1 MPRMPGIARRRF
13 VWSAAAGTL
22 VALAARPGRLLA
34 QNAKVTW
41 RYVAFAPRNGVF
53 TAPFAEFERQVKERT
68 NGEMQIAFAGGP
80 EAIGPFQAVEAVSK
94 GVFQIALTSANFY
107 ASSLPEALALLSGN
121 SLPIQAVRASGAFQL
136 IDELHRQKLGVRL
149 LGCPQGGVGY
159 LIISKQPIRTL
170 ADFKGKR
177 FRSLP
182 LYDAIFKAFGAATV
196 TTPPSEAYSALE
208 RGVVDGLGW
217 TEFGIEE
224 YRFHEHAK
232 FLLRPTFYTVR
243 ANHVV
248 NLAAFSGLP
257 APFQRAIEE
266 ASAATEQWGGAWTK
280 KQRDKE
286 TADMIAKGAQTVEL
300 SPAEAK
306 TFLAAADDGM
316 WANLH
321 RLAPQN
327 ADRLK
332 QAFYK
337 AMQSDK

>member
-1 MPRMPGIARRRF
+1 
-13 VWSAAAGTL
+13 V
-22 VALAARPGRLLA
+22 AARPGRLLA
-34 QNAKVTW
+34 QAPKVTW

-53 TAPFAEFERQVKERT
+53 TAPYAEFERQVKERT
-68 NGEMQIAFAGGP
+68 HGELQIAFAGGP

-94 GVFQIALTSANFY
+94 GVFQMALSSANFY
-107 ASSLPEALALLSGN
+107 AASLPEALALLSGH
-121 SLPIQAVRASGAFQL
+121 SLSIKAVRSAGAFQL

-159 LIISKQPIRTL
+159 LIISKQPIKTL

-243 ANHVV
+243 SNHLV
-248 NLAAFSGLP
+248 NRPPSRRCLRRCRKRSRRRRSRPRSGARP
-257 APFQRAIEE
+257 GRKS
-266 ASAATEQWGGAWTK
+266 SAT
-280 KQRDKE
+280 RR
-286 TADMIAKGAQTVEL
+286 
-300 SPAEAK
+300 
-306 TFLAAADDGM
+306 
-316 WANLH
+316 
-321 RLAPQN
+321 RLT
-327 ADRLK
+327 
-332 QAFYK
+332 
-337 AMQSDK
+337 